1 MQTLNLDPQLEKELT
16 LASSESGVTISELIT
31 QLIQKKQDEQ
41 DINDAEQALKENGG
55 ITLQALKKKYAL

>member
-1 MQTLNLDPQLEKELT
+1 MLTLNLDPQLEKELT

-41 DINDAEQALKENGG
+41 DINDAEQALKESGG